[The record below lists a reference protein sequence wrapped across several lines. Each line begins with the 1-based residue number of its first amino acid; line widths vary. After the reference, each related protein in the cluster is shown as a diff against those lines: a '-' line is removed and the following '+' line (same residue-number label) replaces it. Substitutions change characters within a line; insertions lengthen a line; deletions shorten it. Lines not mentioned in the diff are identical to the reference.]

1 MYGLIMLRDYLDEI
15 LDRKKTFDARS
26 YPTDKRGT
34 IALVDTKKSSIVGL
48 VDLIGVHQISA
59 DEYCKWHATGKWE
72 GMPFEVADKN
82 AKFYAYDFVNP
93 RKLASPIKI
102 IKSGRIWVEIDD
114 SVKKD
119 FIFQQSL
126 F

>member
-1 MYGLIMLRDYLDEI
+1 MYGLIMLREYLDEI

-72 GMPFEVADKN
+72 WMPFEVADKN

-114 SVKKD
+114 SVKKE
-119 FIFQQSL
+119 FIFQQNL

>member
-48 VDLIGVHQISA
+48 IDLIGVHQISA

-72 GMPFEVADKN
+72 GMLFEVADKN
-82 AKFYAYDFVNP
+82 TTFYAYDFNNP
-93 RKLASPIKI
+93 RKLTKPIKI
-102 IKSGRIWVEIDD
+102 TKTGRVWTEIDD
-114 SVKKD
+114 SIKKE
-119 FIFQQSL
+119 FIYQQSL

>member
-15 LDRKKTFDARS
+15 LDGKKTYDARS

-34 IALVDTKKSSIVGL
+34 IALVDTKKSSIVGF

-72 GMPFEVADKN
+72 GMSFQ
-82 AKFYAYDFVNP
+82 AKDTNGVFYAYDFVNP

-102 IKSGRIWVEIDD
+102 IKKGRVWTTIDD
-114 SVKKD
+114 SVKKE
-119 FIFQQSL
+119 FIFQQRL

>member
-1 MYGLIMLRDYLDEI
+1 MYGLIMLREYLDEI

-114 SVKKD
+114 SVKKE
-119 FIFQQSL
+119 FIFQQNL